1 MWLFVL
7 SKRMNEAFRDVRVRH
22 FRLQTEW
29 NIFSCSAYLNFFE
42 NSAQNVFFCV
52 WTEWHDAAAKA
63 FAMPSFVFHPF
74 LLFPTLFNSCFT
86 KHALYIFQKLL
97 NCANDPT
104 VIYVQLCLCAQGRTE
119 LEASTVSSTEGE
131 WTLDSQNDPRRCCSW
146 RKFLLSVSALC
157 ESGLCS
163 CHCLSMSPWNCSR
176 DRTFFFYD
184 FSITRF

>member
-1 MWLFVL
+1 M
-7 SKRMNEAFRDVRVRH
+7 
-22 FRLQTEW
+22 
-29 NIFSCSAYLNFFE
+29 
-42 NSAQNVFFCV
+42 

-176 DRTFFFYD
+176 DRTFFFLWFQYYKVLTVEG
-184 FSITRF
+184 FSLLFFMFLSSCCRIFNGFRPV